1 MWMMI
6 WLKHKMLLGFINK
19 ENRMSR
25 LTRALKGIKKSFK
38 ESENM
43 TTAEGRKFF
52 EEREKQGKVDLQKQY
67 EAQQERER
75 QERIQAR
82 RRGLVDTR
90 GNIRKNYVISTDN
103 LANKKRE
110 KQEQYKT
117 QQKRERLE
125 QYKTQQERERQE
137 RLPALKKKF
146 KGYYKKKFQTEEKD
160 KKETKKTLAK
170 KETKEKKE
178 TKAKKKL
185 KKKDNGTSK

>member
-1 MWMMI
+1 
-6 WLKHKMLLGFINK
+6 MLLGFINK

-25 LTRALKGIKKSFK
+25 LARTLKGIKKSFK
-38 ESENM
+38 ENKNM

-52 EEREKQGKVDLQKQY
+52 EEQEKQGKVDLQKQF

-75 QERIQAR
+75 QGRIPR
-82 RRGLVDTR
+82 SKSY
-90 GNIRKNYVISTDN
+90 IITDN

-110 KQEQYKT
+110 KQEQYKA

-125 QYKTQQERERQE
+125 QYETQQERERQE
-137 RLPALKKKF
+137 RIQVLKKKF

-178 TKAKKKL
+178 TKAKKET
-185 KKKDNGTSK
+185 KKKR